1 MDGVRCPSRI
11 KFSRPTPGRLGPV
24 GMMNW
29 SKCPAVEREPEV
41 SGQWVIKG
49 TRVPVQ
55 AVIEN
60 ARDGFSAEEIAGEI
74 FEGVSVERVRLVV
87 RFSRSDACRSWFL
100 LQQNSVPERNQSNA
114 LNLVQAS

>member
-1 MDGVRCPSRI
+1 M
-11 KFSRPTPGRLGPV
+11 PGCRT
-24 GMMNW
+24 
-29 SKCPAVEREPEV
+29 EPEV